1 MERID
6 VLRAIAI
13 VAALLAT
20 APAHSGKAATQS
32 KDTDKGCM
40 TRPQMEGLITYA
52 LPTLIETIAKVCGGS
67 LAPDAFLRTSSGTL
81 AQRYRADS
89 ARHWPMARAAV
100 VALAG
105 QDLSVLGEETEK
117 AMVTSMVGI
126 GIAGAIKPKDCGD
139 VNQALELLSPLPA
152 QNLGRLTAM
161 LVILGSKDDR
171 PGENAF
177 AICPAAGGN

>member
-1 MERID
+1 MERIG

-13 VAALLAT
+13 LAATLAT
-20 APAHSGKAATQS
+20 APAHSGATIPLS
-32 KDTDKGCM
+32 KDADKGCV

-67 LAPDAFLRTSSGTL
+67 LAPDAFLRTSSAAL
-81 AQRYRADS
+81 AQRYRPES

-100 VALAG
+100 VAMAG
-105 QDLSVLGEETEK
+105 EDIGLLGEETEK

-139 VNQALELLSPLPA
+139 VNEALELLSPLPA

-161 LVILGSKDDR
+161 LAILGSKDDR